1 MDKYEYKIRSEEI
14 KELISKREYVKAA
27 EIADTIDWRRVKSVM
42 MLCTVSDLY
51 KMNRRYEDSRDL
63 LLFAYDRHP
72 GGRSIVYA
80 LCELSIKIG
89 EVPQAVEYCK
99 EFVQI
104 APRDPGRYILQYK
117 IYEAQGV
124 SLEERIEVLEEL
136 KKFDYREKWAYELA
150 YLYHRVGLAS
160 KCIDECDEMIIWFGD
175 GKYVIKA
182 MELKMLHQPLTEEQ
196 QRKYDRR
203 FEVEEEPTAEKK
215 VEESVIEEVVLPE
228 TEEPQ
233 EQDGQ
238 GSTVIWSGE
247 DVKEASNAYGGILQ
261 ETKRFP
267 VEEIDI
273 QVKTLDPNS
282 QCNTINLQAEVAAG
296 LRALLEEEGKENLE
310 ETFQQDTAQMPVT
323 EDEDATH
330 IWNRAEVEK
339 EALDVLEAKTT
350 IWGKE
355 QLTQEE
361 EVAAQVVV
369 QEMVSETAEAED
381 AEVFASEE
389 PAAEDVLQENVTES
403 AMEEAAEEI
412 IAEEPAAEVVAEE
425 KAAEPLVEEE
435 FTQDMTEEVA
445 ESGTAQEVEEV
456 DQTAIEV
463 MKQIQKE
470 NAEPPKEMAKVLSM
484 EADGQI
490 SFIMPEKEKL
500 EQQITGQLSI
510 EDIMAEWERMKKDLE
525 EKGREK
531 VRQHVKENTGQMFTE
546 FEASVRDGL
555 LEQLEKGRTIESVLA
570 EAEGKKVQE
579 EPEVPVPPSLIED
592 EAEEEVSKEAAE
604 EITEEIIEET
614 ETEVFEQEEI
624 SEETLEEAV
633 FEESEEEAEQE
644 LTKETYEETEKL
656 QEEFQTQEEEVTREI
671 EDRSEEV
678 TETEENPKGKSRDLT
693 QEEKELFS
701 PYIQGRS
708 SKEQLVQAM
717 DNISMA
723 AYTGNLIITGAEGL
737 DTIGLAT
744 GMIKDLRLTDSNFSG
759 KSAKISGEAL
769 NKRDVDEVLK
779 GLKNGALI
787 IQKAGALNSD
797 TAKALYKKLQQ
808 ESSGLIIVLEGTKRS
823 INALLEQNPILE
835 ECFTARI
842 DMEALSDDALVAFCK
857 KYAYENEFSIDE
869 VAVLALHRVI
879 ANRQTNDHAVTVLEV
894 KEIMDEAMES
904 ASRKNVG
911 HFFDII
917 TSKRYD
923 EEDMI
928 IIREKDFLYVEN

>member
-203 FEVEEEPTAEKK
+203 FEVEEEPKAEKK

-247 DVKEASNAYGGILQ
+247 DVKEASNAYGEILQ

-296 LRALLEEEGKENLE
+296 LRALLEEEGKENLAE
-310 ETFQQDTAQMPVT
+310 AFQQDTAQMPVT

-361 EVAAQVVV
+361 EVAAEVVV

-425 KAAEPLVEEE
+425 KATEPLVEEE

-445 ESGTAQEVEEV
+445 ESGTAQEAEEV

-604 EITEEIIEET
+604 EITEET

-671 EDRSEEV
+671 EDGSEEV

>member
-203 FEVEEEPTAEKK
+203 FEVEEEPKAEKK

-247 DVKEASNAYGGILQ
+247 DVKEVSNAYGGILQ

-296 LRALLEEEGKENLE
+296 LRALLEEEGKENLAE
-310 ETFQQDTAQMPVT
+310 AFQQDTAQMPVT

-361 EVAAQVVV
+361 EVAAEVVV

-445 ESGTAQEVEEV
+445 ESGTAQEAEEV

-671 EDRSEEV
+671 EDGSEEV